1 MAENQ
6 KGAAQV
12 LEQAVDRISALTQVQ
27 RIIICVAVFVLVVGG
42 FVFLFYKPT
51 LEEKSELSGQVE
63 ELQRSVANY
72 KREAAKLDTF
82 KARKEEVELQ
92 YQQGLRLLPN
102 QREVPALLAG
112 ISKSG
117 QDSNLEFLRF
127 APHGEVVKDVFSE
140 MPVSIEVVGSY
151 HNIAMFFD
159 RVSKLFRIV
168 NIRDVRIMPER
179 GGPQGQFSGNLVASL
194 QAVTYRFIEPSKPG
208 EIKSE

>member
-6 KGAAQV
+6 KGAAQL

-27 RIIICVAVFVLVVGG
+27 RIIICAAVFVLVVGG
-42 FVFLFYKPT
+42 FVFLFYKPA
-51 LEEKSELSGQVE
+51 LEEKSELSTQVDD
-63 ELQRSVANY
+63 LKRSVANY

-127 APHGEVVKDVFSE
+127 QPHGEVVKDVFSE

-168 NIRDVRIMPER
+168 NIRDVRIAPER
-179 GGPQGQFSGNLVASL
+179 GGPPGQFSGNLVASL